1 MIRGCKLKDLVYIYT
16 SEMYQD
22 MVMNNQNLQDQSY
35 VLVPKKYEFDRTF
48 FFIQD
53 NWNGEDRGFIIIP
66 KDDIEIQYVA
76 FILNALPTALALT
89 DGEFSKPTT
98 ITKKKLTNLPA
109 RMVDTELMQSLSK
122 CNSIIQDLQKY
133 RAEKGAEIPY
143 LYDLFTE
150 IRDGLSLALMLKS
163 LFDKSQIRIIDEWK
177 RVLSGDPGSNID
189 LISHIVSEKDELMN
203 QVQKIRVLITNLSEL
218 LQGSDYGG
226 NMED

>member
-16 SEMYQD
+16 SEIYQD
-22 MVMNNQNLQDQSY
+22 LVMKNQSFQDQSY
-35 VLVPKKYEFDRTF
+35 ILVPKKYEFDRTF

-53 NWNGEDRGFIIIP
+53 NWYGGDKGFVIIP

-76 FILNALPTALALT
+76 FILNSLPTAISLT
-89 DGEFSKPTT
+89 DGEFSKPTI

-109 RMVDTELMQSLSK
+109 RMVGTELMQSLSK

-133 RAEKGAEIPY
+133 RAEKGDEIPY

-150 IRDGLSLALMLKS
+150 IRDGLSLALILKA
-163 LFDKSQIRIIDEWK
+163 LFDKSQIRIIDEWE
-177 RVLSGDPGSNID
+177 RVLSGEPRSNID

-218 LQGSDYGG
+218 LKGSDYGG